1 MLLELLPDWFTARS
15 HTKRVGRESL
25 PDKGPYQANVSA
37 KDCRPTTT
45 MISACIRP
53 WSSAA

>member
-25 PDKGPYQANVSA
+25 PDKGPYQANSWERVLA
-37 KDCRPTTT
+37 RDRA
-45 MISACIRP
+45 IIAG
-53 WSSAA
+53 